1 MEYIKHFSDI
11 CDEDLSLVGGKAL
24 NLGKLTRAGFH
35 VPAGFCVT
43 TDAYRQT
50 IGALDQLSSENS
62 KSSTFR
68 VARRCYFTCLWE
80 ARDRECCR

>member
-11 CDEDLSLVGGKAL
+11 CDEDLSLVGGKAW

-43 TDAYRQT
+43 TDAYRQV
-50 IGALDQLSSENS
+50 IGSLDQLSSDEIQKVQFS
-62 KSSTFR
+62 GM
-68 VARRCYFTCLWE
+68 LEE
-80 ARDRECCR
+80 AILLAYEGLVSL